1 MKDFARVEVDGRT
14 ALRRWLEAHHMQRES
29 IWLVTWK
36 KAAGARHLPY
46 GAIVDEALAFGWIDS
61 LPRALDAE
69 RTMILLSPRKAGSS
83 WSAVNRE
90 RVERLIAAGAM
101 HPAGLTKIAAA
112 KADGSWSRLDAVEA
126 LTIPDDLAAAL
137 IPGSVADGH
146 FRAFPRSVTR
156 GILEWI
162 GNARTPETR
171 ARRIAETAAKAADN
185 LRANHARQPKRR

>member
-1 MKDFARVEVDGRT
+1 
-14 ALRRWLEAHHMQRES
+14 MQRES

-36 KAAGARHLPY
+36 KAAGARYLPY

-69 RTMILLSPRKAGSS
+69 RTMILLSPRKTGSS

-101 HPAGLTKIAAA
+101 HPAGLARVAAA

-137 IPGSVADGH
+137 VPGSVADGH
-146 FRAFPRSVTR
+146 FHAFPRSVAR
-156 GILEWI
+156 RILEWI